1 MTIKKLIYY
10 NEDYYKNNRQ
20 NKDRLGLLFYK
31 NVIKYYFHPET
42 FLDYGC
48 GKGHF
53 LNKISKIQ
61 SIKNTF
67 GYDLS
72 KYARTKAKKNSKN
85 SVIIDKLDKIKNNS
99 IDFISALHVIEHI
112 NDDKLREMLRSFKR
126 ILKVDGTILFATPA
140 VDGFAHKI
148 KKKIW
153 IGLNDKTHIN
163 LKNYQ
168 EWIQFFKRNDLNLVI
183 SSNDGLWDF
192 PYKIKDNFFKIMKI
206 IFIMVIQI
214 MSGKLLLSHYE
225 GETLIFLL
233 KNKKN

>member
-31 NVIKYYFHPET
+31 NVIKYYFHPVT

-48 GKGHF
+48 GTGHF

-112 NDDKLREMLRSFKR
+112 NDDKLREILRSFKR

-168 EWIQFFKRNDLNLVI
+168 EWLQFFKKNDLKLVI

>member
-20 NKDRLGLLFYK
+20 DKDRLGLVFYK

-192 PYKIKDNFFKIMKI
+192 PYLTKKFVFKFFQIFLIMI
-206 IFIMVIQI
+206 IQI
-214 MSGKLLLSHYE
+214 FFGKLILQPNE
-225 GETLIFLL
+225 GETFIFIL
-233 KNKKN
+233 KFK